1 MGENLFSGGVWGE
14 VSFSLNFYVLMGVL
28 ALCLIAAFV
37 YNRWINGRDKSI
49 MTWKL
54 VVIGQIMATIE

>member
-14 VSFSLNFYVLMGVL
+14 VSFSLNFDVLMGGV
-28 ALCLIAAFV
+28 ALCLIGAFV